1 MFVISTY
8 YSISTRLRFCFLMIR
23 RPPRSTRTDT
33 LFPYTTLF
41 RSCHP
46 NSHWAPAPSLHAWPK
61 VERASMHQGNSPAL
75 RATRRAPREESCPL
89 PDLGVASCDARLLWL
104 PLVPMLPNRRRQIQ
118 RSCGPVRRDHLG
130 HPKPCRGRGCP
141 IFPDRP
147 SPRLTSSH

>member
-89 PDLGVASCDARLLWL
+89 PDLGVAYCDARLLSL
-104 PLVPMLPNRRRQIQ
+104 PLVPRLPSRRRQIQ
-118 RSCGPVRRDHLG
+118 RTCAPVRRDTHVPPRACG
-130 HPKPCRGRGCP
+130 GWGGP
-141 IFPDRP
+141 IFRDAR
-147 SPRLTSSH
+147 